1 MSDEA
6 GLLWV
11 VIFSA
16 FGLGYVMY
24 GRRQRAVVALICGI
38 GLFVVPYLF
47 DGNSLLQIG
56 AVLVIAPFMV
66 RI

>member
-1 MSDEA
+1 MSDET
-6 GLLWV
+6 GLLWM
-11 VIFSA
+11 VIFSS

-47 DGNSLLQIG
+47 DGNSLLVSG
-56 AVLVIAPFMV
+56 VVLLISPFIV